1 MFLFSF
7 SFQMKQIELI
17 SLLTVIA
24 PLEKERDILRIQLDY
39 LVLFN
44 QFDVR
49 RIVVLQLENTEKKIT
64 DEYRTFFFKTFILDE
79 LR

>member
-64 DEYRTFFFKTFILDE
+64 DEYRTFFF
-79 LR
+79 